1 MTGAANPP
9 TADFT
14 GNPTVTLPPPGIAS
28 SPRAEQGI
36 TPDVFFPLPPGHIY
50 IYGQPHGNPATTQS
64 GLERVQDP
72 VEHPSGDHAVAT
84 GSLAATPID
93 QSGPEPSDSVGP
105 IEHPVDH
112 RS

>member
-1 MTGAANPP
+1 MGSL
-9 TADFT
+9 
-14 GNPTVTLPPPGIAS
+14 TVTLPPPRVAS
-28 SPRAEQGI
+28 SLQA
-36 TPDVFFPLPPGHIY
+36 
-50 IYGQPHGNPATTQS
+50 
-64 GLERVQDP
+64 VQDP